1 MNDFLVNIN
10 SDIKRCEETLSDNN
24 YLEIVIA
31 IEELTDK
38 YKDSID
44 DIELSNGR
52 VWNFTK
58 KDLEVLMKNLE
69 HKRDEILN
77 KYIDKYINVDKLI
90 SSVQENIES
99 NSSLNNEEKFEAV
112 KAIYEIKKIHSEN
125 LNKYLTWEK
134 LKKYIKWSLT
144 QDETI
149 GICIFNLINVII
161 NNKKDS

>member
-10 SDIKRCEETLSDNN
+10 SDIKRCEEIIMSNN

-38 YKDSID
+38 YKDSVD
-44 DIELSNGR
+44 DIEPSNDR

-58 KDLEVLMKNLE
+58 KDLEFLMSKLE
-69 HKRDEILN
+69 IKRDRILY
-77 KYIDKYINVDKLI
+77 KYIDKHINVDKLI
-90 SSVQENIES
+90 SSMNENIEN
-99 NSSLNNEEKFEAV
+99 NSSLNNEDKLDAAKV
-112 KAIYEIKKIHSEN
+112 LDEIKKIHSKN

-134 LKKYIKWSLT
+134 MKKYIKWSLI
-144 QDETI
+144 QEETI
-149 GICIFNLINVII
+149 GMSIFNLINVTI

>member
-58 KDLEVLMKNLE
+58 KDLEVLMRNLE

-77 KYIDKYINVDKLI
+77 KYIDKLI
-90 SSVQENIES
+90 SSVQENIEG
-99 NSSLNNEEKFEAV
+99 NSSLNNEEKFDAV
-112 KAIYEIKKIHSEN
+112 KVIYEIKKIHSEN
-125 LNKYLTWEK
+125 LNKYLTWDK

-144 QDETI
+144 QNEII
-149 GICIFNLINVII
+149 GTRIFNLINVII